1 MSLRGKTYSSPE
13 ITVSFDSSRC
23 IHADECVRG
32 LPEVFDPKARPW
44 IRPHHASAEQIA
56 EVIGRCPSGAL
67 QFERSDGSSE
77 TAQTPTTFRLLS
89 DGRLEVR
96 GDLEFE
102 NASGELIH
110 ETRATL
116 CTCGRS
122 SNKPFCDNSHQEL
135 K

>member
-1 MSLRGKTYSSPE
+1 MKPGKAYTSPE
-13 ITVSFDSSRC
+13 ITVFFDSSRC
-23 IHADECVRG
+23 IHAAECLRG
-32 LPEVFDPKARPW
+32 LPEVFDVKARPW
-44 IRPHHASAEQIA
+44 IRPNHASAERVA
-56 EVIGRCPSGAL
+56 EVIGLCPSGAL

-102 NASGELIH
+102 NASGELMG

-122 SNKPFCDNSHQEL
+122 SNKPFCDNSHQES

>member
-1 MSLRGKTYSSPE
+1 MIRGKTYPSPE

-23 IHADECVRG
+23 FHAGECVRG
-32 LPEVFDPKARPW
+32 LPDVFDTKARPW

-96 GDLEFE
+96 GDLRFE
-102 NASGELIH
+102 NNGEPMG

-116 CTCGRS
+116 CTCGHS

>member
-1 MSLRGKTYSSPE
+1 MLRGKTYSSPE

-23 IHADECVRG
+23 IHASECVRG
-32 LPEVFDPKARPW
+32 LPDVFDSKARPW

-56 EVIGRCPSGAL
+56 EVIRRCPSGAL
-67 QFERSDGSSE
+67 QFERTDGSSE
-77 TAQTPTTFRLLS
+77 IAQTPTAFRLLN

-96 GDLEFE
+96 GDLTFE
-102 NASGELIH
+102 NPSGELMR

-122 SNKPFCDNSHQEL
+122 SNKPFCDNNHQEL